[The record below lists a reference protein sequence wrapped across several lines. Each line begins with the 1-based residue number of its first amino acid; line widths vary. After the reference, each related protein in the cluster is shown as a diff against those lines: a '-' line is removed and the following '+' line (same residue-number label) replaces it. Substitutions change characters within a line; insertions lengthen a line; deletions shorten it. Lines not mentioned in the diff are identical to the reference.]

1 MFLSMKAM
9 KWAYPICP
17 RITTIGKTG
26 CDIIIDNPT
35 VDQQHAVIEYD
46 PSNGLVTLRDLSSR
60 KGTFVNDQRVDGIVR
75 LLVGDKLR
83 FGCCSTIYEII
94 SPGKNSYESFT
105 GTQPADLGNQEQ
117 RSATFPPW
125 MKVCDDSDSSQINI
139 SRIVPSD
146 NKASNTC
153 TQIEKNNF
161 EAHLS
166 SKQPESRS
174 NTNEPKIYPLYYVK
188 ANTSDRCLT
197 NLTPNV
203 TTSDSIGN
211 DSNSDQKDQFIKEL
225 QEQINRLT
233 PLEAITTQK
242 DILIKHLQN
251 QLSQMNQL
259 NRLFHYSG
267 NYTPLHTPRNL
278 SLINNYTQT
287 DIEQNMNTS
296 SSDLI
301 PYPIQQQHQHQQQLQ
316 RQQEEEEQQ
325 QHHHHQRQEQ
335 QQQQQHGPIRIRPCS
350 TPSQIKLSFND
361 TILNKHD
368 CKIMNDNLTDGQ
380 LLERT
385 RRERQILSGLVTQL
399 QKDLSNKD
407 IQMNRLNKELSQMKN
422 QLIEKDT
429 TIDGLHMKYNKSQ
442 DKKQYNL
449 EKEQFEKEMDSIR
462 QKYKTSE
469 LHNHSLQ
476 DELDKMK
483 LDHHKLLQDVE
494 KKLVEENKLRKE
506 LEEMQMKIIELERSV
521 RIHQLDKHEAI
532 SEFERLR
539 TRIMRIVFAVLS
551 ETQFNTKKLLESSS
565 NNNKVINNSESNI
578 QSIDKNHELS
588 NVKSPS
594 SSPSSPSPSSIDNQD
609 SYQDI
614 NHNEQL
620 LDRIQFLADDY
631 KRLQSELQ
639 MNHSIDNQMKQQN
652 KLIENELNEFIH
664 VYIEAQQNMKDTPR
678 FRSSLR
684 LKQDIELLAAYVPA
698 SEILKRL
705 QRILLDDLQ
714 DQVNT
719 QQRLEDCVQ
728 EAVGTIQSQ
737 NTDMLHIINRP
748 DDLINTIRHLAEF
761 TTILIKQKTDLLKQI
776 KVNEVEHQEE
786 LLKTKSFIQNEW
798 KTIMDDKIAKLN
810 YENSDKI
817 QKAVEEVARV
827 ESLRQEQLLS
837 VKATIIEELENKL
850 RETRQIL
857 AEKQIAHETELNE
870 IKETNE
876 LLPKLQKEIELKEN
890 QLEEMKLQLDQ
901 QNQDNIK
908 LHEQIEKQCE
918 SHWKSELNSYKEQVR
933 QHARTICVMEERLVK
948 LTKQLKDN
956 KSEVTKLKRTNTD
969 LQSENKQLQT
979 RLTDAH
985 NRLQSLRIKTSARH
999 NDDTNKQSSV
1009 YSSIDDNTNS
1019 KLVDNLKLEIIQL
1032 QNRIKDQTSII
1043 EVLRSDLQGTQAQL
1057 SDIKGE
1063 LPELQKEQIENAL
1076 NDNKK
1081 INDELSNTKIQLAN
1095 MKDSLEQMNE
1105 KLNNKEEHIKK
1116 LQITIQE
1123 LTNSK
1128 HEYKYQIHQLQ
1139 ETINN
1144 EREKFTQSNK
1154 QYNTSTK
1161 FIQQL
1166 IDLGNTCKGERHY
1179 DIINKQKEALNQLR
1193 QQLHNDQY
1201 MYLLPK
1207 GNTENDELI
1216 LQLSKLKRENA
1227 ELRSKSL
1234 LNEIVPSIKALTN
1247 NTTLALSD
1255 IMNGNDNDNDVDQVT
1270 GQILPKMDHI
1280 GLRNAMDAL
1289 YTSEECYL
1297 NLARSIS
1304 SRLDLD
1310 RLPGQRSLIQVPKIE
1325 RETVRKERQNTIE
1338 LLSRRIEILKDQLQH
1353 KENLLNE
1360 YERDMSRLKQAEA
1373 LADAKSEQLDQ
1384 FINELRSKET
1394 EIQLLRQ
1401 SLDRTREA
1409 LLNEQRSVAAFKKS
1423 RNSTPTSNVSSIKV
1437 IPSQKKKPRQSC
1449 NEQTD
1454 KEQRQRKFIQEKLKR
1469 KDYEIDTLKNQ
1480 LEERDKKLELLSNET
1495 VKMRMQMGL
1504 DDI

>member
-1 MFLSMKAM
+1 MNGV
-9 KWAYPICP
+9 
-17 RITTIGKTG
+17 TI
-26 CDIIIDNPT
+26 P
-35 VDQQHAVIEYD
+35 H
-46 PSNGLVTLRDLSSR
+46 
-60 KGTFVNDQRVDGIVR
+60 
-75 LLVGDKLR
+75 
-83 FGCCSTIYEII
+83 
-94 SPGKNSYESFT
+94 
-105 GTQPADLGNQEQ
+105 
-117 RSATFPPW
+117 
-125 MKVCDDSDSSQINI
+125 
-139 SRIVPSD
+139 
-146 NKASNTC
+146 
-153 TQIEKNNF
+153 
-161 EAHLS
+161 
-166 SKQPESRS
+166 
-174 NTNEPKIYPLYYVK
+174 
-188 ANTSDRCLT
+188 RCLT
-197 NLTPNV
+197 NLTPDV
-203 TTSDSIGN
+203 TMSVSTGN
-211 DSNSDQKDQFIKEL
+211 DRNSDQKDQCIKEL

-251 QLSQMNQL
+251 QLFQMNQL
-259 NRLFHYSG
+259 NRLFHYTDNSTSL
-267 NYTPLHTPRNL
+267 YTPRNV
-278 SLINNYTQT
+278 SFMNNYTQT
-287 DIEQNMNTS
+287 DHEQNVITS
-296 SSDLI
+296 SSSPSSNRSL
-301 PYPIQQQHQHQQQLQ
+301 YPTQQQQQP
-316 RQQEEEEQQ
+316 
-325 QHHHHQRQEQ
+325 RQEQ
-335 QQQQQHGPIRIRPCS
+335 EQQHGPIRVRPCS
-350 TPSQIKLSFND
+350 TPSPMKLSSNNVTMLTNHNDKMNND
-361 TILNKHD
+361 TIKD
-368 CKIMNDNLTDGQ
+368 EQ
-380 LLERT
+380 LLEKT
-385 RRERQILSGLVTQL
+385 HKERQILSGL
-399 QKDLSNKD
+399 
-407 IQMNRLNKELSQMKN
+407 
-422 QLIEKDT
+422 
-429 TIDGLHMKYNKSQ
+429 YNKSQ

-449 EKEQFEKEMDSIR
+449 EKEQFEKEIDSIR

-494 KKLVEENKLRKE
+494 NKLVAENKLRKE
-506 LEEMQMKIIELERSV
+506 LEEMQ
-521 RIHQLDKHEAI
+521 
-532 SEFERLR
+532 FERLR
-539 TRIMRIVFAVLS
+539 TRIMRIVFAVIS
-551 ETQFNTKKLLESSS
+551 ETQFNTKKTLESSS
-565 NNNKVINNSESNI
+565 NKKVTINSESNT
-578 QSIDKNHELS
+578 QSMDDNNHELS
-588 NVKSPS
+588 NAKSPPPPPPS
-594 SSPSSPSPSSIDNQD
+594 SSSSSSSIDNVD

-631 KRLQSELQ
+631 KRLQYELQ
-639 MNHSIDNQMKQQN
+639 INNSIDNQMKQQN
-652 KLIENELNEFIH
+652 KTIENELNEFIH

-748 DDLINTIRHLAEF
+748 DDLVNTIRHLAEL
-761 TTILIKQKTDLLKQI
+761 TTIMIQQKTDLLKQI
-776 KVNEVEHQEE
+776 KMNEMEHQEE
-786 LLKTKSFIQNEW
+786 LLKTKSLIQNEW
-798 KTIMDDKIAKLN
+798 KMMMDDKIAKLN
-810 YENSDKI
+810 YENADKI

-870 IKETNE
+870 AKDATE
-876 LLPKLQKEIELKEN
+876 LLPRLQQEIELKEN
-890 QLEEMKLQLDQ
+890 QIEEMKSQLDQ
-901 QNQDNIK
+901 QNQANIK
-908 LHEQIEKQCE
+908 LHEEIEKQCE
-918 SHWKSELNSYKEQVR
+918 SRWKSELDSYREQVR

-948 LTKQLKDN
+948 LTKQLKDTKN
-956 KSEVTKLKRTNTD
+956 EVTKFKRTNTD

-985 NRLQSLRIKTSARH
+985 NRLQSLRTKTSAH
-999 NDDTNKQSSV
+999 
-1009 YSSIDDNTNS
+1009 
-1019 KLVDNLKLEIIQL
+1019 
-1032 QNRIKDQTSII
+1032 QTSTI

-1063 LPELQKEQIENAL
+1063 LPEIQKEEIENAL

-1081 INDELSNTKIQLAN
+1081 INQELCNTKTQLVN
-1095 MKDSLEQMNE
+1095 LKDSLEQMNE
-1105 KLNNKEEHIKK
+1105 KLYEKDEHIKR

-1128 HEYKYQIHQLQ
+1128 HEYEYKIKHLQ
-1139 ETINN
+1139 ETIND
-1144 EREKFTQSNK
+1144 EREKLAHHHHNEPINASSKLTQELMN
-1154 QYNTSTK
+1154 
-1161 FIQQL
+1161 
-1166 IDLGNTCKGERHY
+1166 LGNECKGERHHE
-1179 DIINKQKEALNQLR
+1179 IIDKQREALS
-1193 QQLHNDQY
+1193 
-1201 MYLLPK
+1201 
-1207 GNTENDELI
+1207 NTESDELI
-1216 LQLSKLKRENA
+1216 LQISKLKRENA
-1227 ELRSKSL
+1227 ELRSKAL
-1234 LNEIVPSIKALTN
+1234 LAEVVPSIKALTN
-1247 NTTLALSD
+1247 NSTLALSD
-1255 IMNGNDNDNDVDQVT
+1255 VKNGDDDQVT
-1270 GQILPKMDHI
+1270 GQKSPNMDHI

-1338 LLSRRIEILKDQLQH
+1338 LLSQRIEILKNQLQH
-1353 KENLLNE
+1353 KENLLSE

-1373 LADAKSEQLDQ
+1373 LADAKGEQLDQ

-1423 RNSTPTSNVSSIKV
+1423 R
-1437 IPSQKKKPRQSC
+1437 
-1449 NEQTD
+1449 
-1454 KEQRQRKFIQEKLKR
+1454 EQRQRKAIQEKLKR

-1480 LEERDKKLELLSNET
+1480 LEERDKKLQLLSDQT
-1495 VKMRMQMGL
+1495 MKMRIQMVMFKV
-1504 DDI
+1504 

>member
-35 VDQQHAVIEYD
+35 VDQQHAVVEYD
-46 PSNGLVTLRDLSSR
+46 PSNGLITLRDLSSR

-75 LLVGDKLR
+75 LMVGDKLR
-83 FGCCSTIYEII
+83 FGCCSTIYEIT
-94 SPGKNSYESFT
+94 SSGKNSHESFT
-105 GTQPADLGNQEQ
+105 GTQPVNLGNQEK
-117 RSATFPPW
+117 RPATIPPW
-125 MKVCDDSDSSQINI
+125 VKVCDDSSSIQTNI
-139 SRIVPSD
+139 SRIVSN

-153 TQIEKNNF
+153 LQVDENNF
-161 EAHLS
+161 EANS
-166 SKQPESRS
+166 FSKQPESRS
-174 NTNEPKIYPLYYVK
+174 NINESKMYPLYYIK
-188 ANTSDRCLT
+188 ANTSDCCLT
-197 NLTPNV
+197 NLTPEV
-203 TTSDSIGN
+203 TMSVSTRN
-211 DSNSDQKDQFIKEL
+211 DRNSDQKDQCIKEL

-251 QLSQMNQL
+251 QLFQMNQL
-259 NRLFHYSG
+259 NRLFHYTDNSTSL
-267 NYTPLHTPRNL
+267 YTPRNV
-278 SLINNYTQT
+278 SFMNNYTQT
-287 DIEQNMNTS
+287 DHEQNVITS
-296 SSDLI
+296 SSSNRSL
-301 PYPIQQQHQHQQQLQ
+301 YPTQQQQQP
-316 RQQEEEEQQ
+316 
-325 QHHHHQRQEQ
+325 RQEQ
-335 QQQQQHGPIRIRPCS
+335 EQQHGPIRVRPCS
-350 TPSQIKLSFND
+350 TPSPMKLSSNNVTMLTNHNDKMNND
-361 TILNKHD
+361 TIKD
-368 CKIMNDNLTDGQ
+368 EQ
-380 LLERT
+380 LLEKT
-385 RRERQILSGLVTQL
+385 HKERQILSGLVIQL

-407 IQMNRLNKELSQMKN
+407 IQINRLNKELNLMKN

-429 TIDGLHMKYNKSQ
+429 TIDALHMKYNKSQ

-449 EKEQFEKEMDSIR
+449 EKEQFEKEIDSIR

-494 KKLVEENKLRKE
+494 NKLVAENKLRKE
-506 LEEMQMKIIELERSV
+506 LEEMQVKIIELERSV
-521 RIHQLDKHEAI
+521 RIHQLDKHEAV

-539 TRIMRIVFAVLS
+539 TRIMRIVFAVIS
-551 ETQFNTKKLLESSS
+551 ETQFNTKKTLETSS
-565 NNNKVINNSESNI
+565 NKKVTINSECNT
-578 QSIDKNHELS
+578 QSMDDNNHELS
-588 NVKSPS
+588 NAKSPPPPPS
-594 SSPSSPSPSSIDNQD
+594 SSSSIDNVD

-631 KRLQSELQ
+631 KRLQYELQ
-639 MNHSIDNQMKQQN
+639 INNSIDNQMKQQN
-652 KLIENELNEFIH
+652 KTIENELNEFIH

-748 DDLINTIRHLAEF
+748 DDLVNTIRHLAEL
-761 TTILIKQKTDLLKQI
+761 TTIMIQQKMDLLKQI
-776 KVNEVEHQEE
+776 KMNEMEHQEE
-786 LLKTKSFIQNEW
+786 LLKTKALIQNEW
-798 KTIMDDKIAKLN
+798 KMMMDDKIAKLN
-810 YENSDKI
+810 YENADKI

-870 IKETNE
+870 AKDATE
-876 LLPKLQKEIELKEN
+876 LLPRLQQEIELKEN
-890 QLEEMKLQLDQ
+890 QIEEMKSQLDQ
-901 QNQDNIK
+901 QNQANIK
-908 LHEQIEKQCE
+908 LHEEIEKQCE
-918 SHWKSELNSYKEQVR
+918 SRWKSELDSYREQVR

-948 LTKQLKDN
+948 LTKQLKDTKN
-956 KSEVTKLKRTNTD
+956 EVTKFKRTNTD

-985 NRLQSLRIKTSARH
+985 NRLQSLRTKTSARH
-999 NDDTNKQSSV
+999 HDDTNKHSSAF
-1009 YSSIDDNTNS
+1009 SSIDDNTNL

-1032 QNRIKDQTSII
+1032 QNIIKDQTSTI

-1063 LPELQKEQIENAL
+1063 LPEIQKEEIENAL

-1081 INDELSNTKIQLAN
+1081 INQELCNTKTQLVN
-1095 MKDSLEQMNE
+1095 LKDSLEQMNE
-1105 KLNNKEEHIKK
+1105 KLYEKDEHIKR

-1128 HEYKYQIHQLQ
+1128 HEYEYKIKHLQ
-1139 ETINN
+1139 ETIND
-1144 EREKFTQSNK
+1144 EREKLAHHHHHHNEPINASSKLTQELMN
-1154 QYNTSTK
+1154 
-1161 FIQQL
+1161 
-1166 IDLGNTCKGERHY
+1166 LGNECKGERHHE
-1179 DIINKQKEALNQLR
+1179 IIDKQREALSQLR
-1193 QQLHNDQY
+1193 QRLRDQY
-1201 MYLLPK
+1201 MYISPK
-1207 GNTENDELI
+1207 GNTESDELI
-1216 LQLSKLKRENA
+1216 LQISKLKRENA
-1227 ELRSKSL
+1227 ELRSKAL
-1234 LNEIVPSIKALTN
+1234 LAEVVPSIKALTN
-1247 NTTLALSD
+1247 NSTLALSD
-1255 IMNGNDNDNDVDQVT
+1255 VKNGDDDQVT
-1270 GQILPKMDHI
+1270 GQKSPKMDHI

-1289 YTSEECYL
+1289 Y
-1297 NLARSIS
+1297 
-1304 SRLDLD
+1304 
-1310 RLPGQRSLIQVPKIE
+1310 
-1325 RETVRKERQNTIE
+1325 
-1338 LLSRRIEILKDQLQH
+1338 
-1353 KENLLNE
+1353 
-1360 YERDMSRLKQAEA
+1360 
-1373 LADAKSEQLDQ
+1373 
-1384 FINELRSKET
+1384 
-1394 EIQLLRQ
+1394 
-1401 SLDRTREA
+1401 
-1409 LLNEQRSVAAFKKS
+1409 
-1423 RNSTPTSNVSSIKV
+1423 NSTPTSNFSSIKV
-1437 IPSQKKKPRQSC
+1437 IPSQKKQPRQSC
-1449 NEQTD
+1449 NEQTN
-1454 KEQRQRKFIQEKLKR
+1454 KEQRQRKAIQEKLKR

-1480 LEERDKKLELLSNET
+1480 LEERDKKLQLLSDQT
-1495 VKMRMQMGL
+1495 MKMRIQMGL

>member
-35 VDQQHAVIEYD
+35 VDQQHAVVEYD
-46 PSNGLVTLRDLSSR
+46 PSNGLITLRDLSSR

-75 LLVGDKLR
+75 LMVGDKLR
-83 FGCCSTIYEII
+83 FGCCSTIYEIT
-94 SPGKNSYESFT
+94 SSGKNSHESFT
-105 GTQPADLGNQEQ
+105 GTQPVNLGNQEK
-117 RSATFPPW
+117 RPATIPPW
-125 MKVCDDSDSSQINI
+125 VKVCDDSSSIQTNI
-139 SRIVPSD
+139 SRIVSN

-153 TQIEKNNF
+153 LQVDENNF
-161 EAHLS
+161 EANSS

-174 NTNEPKIYPLYYVK
+174 NINESKMYPLYYIK

-197 NLTPNV
+197 NLTPDV
-203 TTSDSIGN
+203 TMSVSTGN
-211 DSNSDQKDQFIKEL
+211 DRNSDQKDQCIKEL

-251 QLSQMNQL
+251 QLFQMNQL
-259 NRLFHYSG
+259 NRLFHYTDNSTSL
-267 NYTPLHTPRNL
+267 YTPRNV
-278 SLINNYTQT
+278 SFMNNYTQT
-287 DIEQNMNTS
+287 DHEQNVITS
-296 SSDLI
+296 SSSPSSNRSL
-301 PYPIQQQHQHQQQLQ
+301 YPTQQQP
-316 RQQEEEEQQ
+316 
-325 QHHHHQRQEQ
+325 RQEQ
-335 QQQQQHGPIRIRPCS
+335 EQQHGPIRVRPCS
-350 TPSQIKLSFND
+350 TPSPMKLSSNNVTMLTNHNDKMNND
-361 TILNKHD
+361 TIKD
-368 CKIMNDNLTDGQ
+368 EQ
-380 LLERT
+380 LLEKT
-385 RRERQILSGLVTQL
+385 HKERQILSGLVIQL

-407 IQMNRLNKELSQMKN
+407 IQINRLNKELNLMKN

-429 TIDGLHMKYNKSQ
+429 TIDALHMKYNKSQ

-449 EKEQFEKEMDSIR
+449 EKEQFEKEIDSIR

-494 KKLVEENKLRKE
+494 NKLVAENKLRKE
-506 LEEMQMKIIELERSV
+506 LEEMQVKIIELERSV
-521 RIHQLDKHEAI
+521 RIHQLDKHEAV

-539 TRIMRIVFAVLS
+539 TRIMRIVFAVIS
-551 ETQFNTKKLLESSS
+551 ETQFNTKKTLESSS
-565 NNNKVINNSESNI
+565 NKKVTINSESNT
-578 QSIDKNHELS
+578 QSMDDNNHELS
-588 NVKSPS
+588 NAKSPPPPPPS
-594 SSPSSPSPSSIDNQD
+594 SSSSSIDNVD

-631 KRLQSELQ
+631 KRLQYELQ
-639 MNHSIDNQMKQQN
+639 INNSIDNQMKQQN
-652 KLIENELNEFIH
+652 KTIENELNEFIH

-748 DDLINTIRHLAEF
+748 DDLVNTIRHLAEL
-761 TTILIKQKTDLLKQI
+761 TTIMIQQKTDLLKQI
-776 KVNEVEHQEE
+776 KMNEMEHQEE
-786 LLKTKSFIQNEW
+786 LLKTKSLIQNEW
-798 KTIMDDKIAKLN
+798 KMMMDDKIAKLN
-810 YENSDKI
+810 YENADKI

-870 IKETNE
+870 AKEASE
-876 LLPKLQKEIELKEN
+876 LLPRLQQEIELKEN
-890 QLEEMKLQLDQ
+890 QIEEMKSQLDQ
-901 QNQDNIK
+901 QNQANIK
-908 LHEQIEKQCE
+908 LHEETEKQCE
-918 SHWKSELNSYKEQVR
+918 SRWKSELDSYREQVR

-948 LTKQLKDN
+948 LTKQLKDTKN
-956 KSEVTKLKRTNTD
+956 EVTKFKRTNTD

-985 NRLQSLRIKTSARH
+985 NRLQSLRTKTSARH
-999 NDDTNKQSSV
+999 HDDTNKHSSA
-1009 YSSIDDNTNS
+1009 YSSIDDNTNL

-1032 QNRIKDQTSII
+1032 QNIIKDQTSTI

-1063 LPELQKEQIENAL
+1063 LPEIQKEEIENAL

-1081 INDELSNTKIQLAN
+1081 INQELCNTKTQLVN
-1095 MKDSLEQMNE
+1095 LKDSLEQMNE
-1105 KLNNKEEHIKK
+1105 KLYEKDEHIKR
-1116 LQITIQE
+1116 LQITVQE

-1128 HEYKYQIHQLQ
+1128 HEYEYKIKHLQ
-1139 ETINN
+1139 ETIND
-1144 EREKFTQSNK
+1144 EREKLAHHHHNEPINASSKSTQELLN
-1154 QYNTSTK
+1154 
-1161 FIQQL
+1161 
-1166 IDLGNTCKGERHY
+1166 LGNECKGERHHE
-1179 DIINKQKEALNQLR
+1179 IIDKQREALSQLR
-1193 QQLHNDQY
+1193 QRLRDQY
-1201 MYLLPK
+1201 MYISPK
-1207 GNTENDELI
+1207 GNTESDELI
-1216 LQLSKLKRENA
+1216 LQISKLKRENA
-1227 ELRSKSL
+1227 ELRSKAL
-1234 LNEIVPSIKALTN
+1234 LAEVVPSIKALTN
-1247 NTTLALSD
+1247 NSTLALSD
-1255 IMNGNDNDNDVDQVT
+1255 VKNGDDDQVT
-1270 GQILPKMDHI
+1270 GQKSPNMDHI

-1338 LLSRRIEILKDQLQH
+1338 LLSQRIEILKNQLQH
-1353 KENLLNE
+1353 KENLLSE

-1373 LADAKSEQLDQ
+1373 LADAKGEQLDQ

-1423 RNSTPTSNVSSIKV
+1423 RNSTPTSNFSSIKV
-1437 IPSQKKKPRQSC
+1437 IPSQKKQPRQSC

-1454 KEQRQRKFIQEKLKR
+1454 KEQRQRKAIQEKLKR

-1480 LEERDKKLELLSNET
+1480 LEERDKKLQLLSDQT
-1495 VKMRMQMGL
+1495 MKMRMQMGL
-1504 DDI
+1504 DEI

>member
-46 PSNGLVTLRDLSSR
+46 PSNGLTTLRDLSSR

-75 LLVGDKLR
+75 LMVGDKLR
-83 FGCCSTIYEII
+83 
-94 SPGKNSYESFT
+94 
-105 GTQPADLGNQEQ
+105 
-117 RSATFPPW
+117 
-125 MKVCDDSDSSQINI
+125 
-139 SRIVPSD
+139 IVSN

-153 TQIEKNNF
+153 LQVDENNF
-161 EAHLS
+161 EANSS

-174 NTNEPKIYPLYYVK
+174 NINESKMYPLYYIK

-197 NLTPNV
+197 NLTPDV
-203 TTSDSIGN
+203 TMSVSTGN
-211 DSNSDQKDQFIKEL
+211 DRNSDQKDQCIKEL

-251 QLSQMNQL
+251 QLFQMNQL
-259 NRLFHYSG
+259 NRLFHYTDNSTSL
-267 NYTPLHTPRNL
+267 YTPRNV
-278 SLINNYTQT
+278 SFMNNYTQT
-287 DIEQNMNTS
+287 DHEQN
-296 SSDLI
+296 
-301 PYPIQQQHQHQQQLQ
+301 QQQQP
-316 RQQEEEEQQ
+316 
-325 QHHHHQRQEQ
+325 RQEQ
-335 QQQQQHGPIRIRPCS
+335 EQQHGPIRVRPCS
-350 TPSQIKLSFND
+350 TPSPMKLSSNNVTMLTNHNDKMNND
-361 TILNKHD
+361 TIKD
-368 CKIMNDNLTDGQ
+368 EQ
-380 LLERT
+380 LLEKT
-385 RRERQILSGLVTQL
+385 HKERQILSGLVIQL

-407 IQMNRLNKELSQMKN
+407 IQINRLNKELNLMKN

-429 TIDGLHMKYNKSQ
+429 TIDALHMKYNKSQ

-449 EKEQFEKEMDSIR
+449 EKEQFEKEIDSIR

-494 KKLVEENKLRKE
+494 NKLVAENKLRKE
-506 LEEMQMKIIELERSV
+506 LEEMQVKIIELERSV
-521 RIHQLDKHEAI
+521 RIHQLDKHEAV

-539 TRIMRIVFAVLS
+539 TRIMRIVFAVIS
-551 ETQFNTKKLLESSS
+551 ETQFNTKKTLESSS
-565 NNNKVINNSESNI
+565 NKKVTINSESNT
-578 QSIDKNHELS
+578 QSMDDNNHELS
-588 NVKSPS
+588 NAKSPPPPPPS
-594 SSPSSPSPSSIDNQD
+594 SSSSSSSIDNVD

-631 KRLQSELQ
+631 KRLQYELQ
-639 MNHSIDNQMKQQN
+639 INNSIDNQMKQQN
-652 KLIENELNEFIH
+652 KTIENELNEFIH

-748 DDLINTIRHLAEF
+748 DDLVNTIRHLAEL
-761 TTILIKQKTDLLKQI
+761 TTIMIQQKTDLLKQI
-776 KVNEVEHQEE
+776 KMNEMEHQEE
-786 LLKTKSFIQNEW
+786 LLKTKSLIQNEW
-798 KTIMDDKIAKLN
+798 KMMMDDKIAKLN
-810 YENSDKI
+810 YENADKI

-870 IKETNE
+870 AKDATE
-876 LLPKLQKEIELKEN
+876 LLPRLQQEIELKEN
-890 QLEEMKLQLDQ
+890 QIEEMKSQLDQ
-901 QNQDNIK
+901 QNQANIK
-908 LHEQIEKQCE
+908 LHEEIEKQCE
-918 SHWKSELNSYKEQVR
+918 SRWKSELDSYREQVR

-948 LTKQLKDN
+948 LTKQLKDTKN
-956 KSEVTKLKRTNTD
+956 EVTKFKRTNTD

-985 NRLQSLRIKTSARH
+985 NRLQSLRTKTSARH
-999 NDDTNKQSSV
+999 HDDTNKHSSA
-1009 YSSIDDNTNS
+1009 YSSIDDNTNP

-1032 QNRIKDQTSII
+1032 QNIIKDQTSTI

-1063 LPELQKEQIENAL
+1063 LPEIQKEEIENAL

-1081 INDELSNTKIQLAN
+1081 INQELCNTKTQLVN
-1095 MKDSLEQMNE
+1095 LKDSLEQMNE
-1105 KLNNKEEHIKK
+1105 KLYEKDEHIKR

-1128 HEYKYQIHQLQ
+1128 HEYEYKIKHLQ
-1139 ETINN
+1139 ETIND
-1144 EREKFTQSNK
+1144 EREKLAHHHHNEPINASSKLTQELMN
-1154 QYNTSTK
+1154 
-1161 FIQQL
+1161 
-1166 IDLGNTCKGERHY
+1166 LGNECKGERHHE
-1179 DIINKQKEALNQLR
+1179 IIDKQREALSQLR
-1193 QQLHNDQY
+1193 QRLRDQY
-1201 MYLLPK
+1201 MYITPK
-1207 GNTENDELI
+1207 GNTESDELI
-1216 LQLSKLKRENA
+1216 LQISKLKRENA
-1227 ELRSKSL
+1227 ELRSKAL
-1234 LNEIVPSIKALTN
+1234 LAEVVPSIKALTN
-1247 NTTLALSD
+1247 NSTLALSD
-1255 IMNGNDNDNDVDQVT
+1255 VKNGDDDQVT
-1270 GQILPKMDHI
+1270 GQKSPNMDHI

-1338 LLSRRIEILKDQLQH
+1338 LLSQRIEILKNQLQH
-1353 KENLLNE
+1353 KENLLSE
-1360 YERDMSRLKQAEA
+1360 YERDMSRLK
-1373 LADAKSEQLDQ
+1373 
-1384 FINELRSKET
+1384 
-1394 EIQLLRQ
+1394 
-1401 SLDRTREA
+1401 
-1409 LLNEQRSVAAFKKS
+1409 
-1423 RNSTPTSNVSSIKV
+1423 
-1437 IPSQKKKPRQSC
+1437 
-1449 NEQTD
+1449 
-1454 KEQRQRKFIQEKLKR
+1454 
-1469 KDYEIDTLKNQ
+1469 
-1480 LEERDKKLELLSNET
+1480 
-1495 VKMRMQMGL
+1495 
-1504 DDI
+1504 